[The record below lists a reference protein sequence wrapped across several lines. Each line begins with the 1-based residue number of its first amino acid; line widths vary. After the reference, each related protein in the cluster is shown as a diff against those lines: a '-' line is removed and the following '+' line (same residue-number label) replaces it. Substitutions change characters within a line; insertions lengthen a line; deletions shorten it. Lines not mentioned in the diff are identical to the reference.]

1 MIRIL
6 ALDVGEKRIG
16 VAVSD
21 ALGISAQ
28 GVETYTRQNRD
39 KDVEHILELAK
50 RYSPCKLL
58 FGLPRNMD
66 GSYGPQ
72 AEKIQRFADRI
83 LESWD
88 GEHDFYDERMTT
100 MAASRVLLD
109 ADVSRAKRKTVI
121 DKLAAVV
128 ILQGYMERARNRA
141 R

>member
-83 LESWD
+83 LESSTRSTRNS
-88 GEHDFYDERMTT
+88 RMLTPIFF
-100 MAASRVLLD
+100 A
-109 ADVSRAKRKTVI
+109 
-121 DKLAAVV
+121 
-128 ILQGYMERARNRA
+128 
-141 R
+141 